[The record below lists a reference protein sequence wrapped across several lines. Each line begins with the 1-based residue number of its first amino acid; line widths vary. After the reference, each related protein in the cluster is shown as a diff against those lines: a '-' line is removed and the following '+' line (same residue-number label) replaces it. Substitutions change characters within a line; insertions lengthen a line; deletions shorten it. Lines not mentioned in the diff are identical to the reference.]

1 MDIKVV
7 HKDPNTGVLSIGI
20 ADPPEFVSGIDKLV
34 QIVAIELM
42 TSPGRNISNP
52 SAGGN
57 IRSLV
62 GSNVAFDDIGEIF
75 AEIRMMVSSSEK
87 NIVDFQGNGNR
98 PSSEKLARLELL
110 DIVPDEENMQLEI
123 IIQIIS
129 MDQQTAQAVIGVR

>member
-7 HKDPNTGVLSIGI
+7 YKDPETGVLRIGI

-52 SAGGN
+52 SSGGN
-57 IRSLV
+57 VRSLV
-62 GSNVAFDDIGEIF
+62 GSNIAFDDVGEIF

-87 NIVDFQGNGNR
+87 NIIDFQGGGNR
-98 PSSEKLARLELL
+98 PSSEKIARLELL
-110 DIVPDEENMQLEI
+110 DIIPDEENMQLEI
-123 IIQIIS
+123 VIQIIS
-129 MDQQTAQAVIGVR
+129 MDQQTAQAIIGVK